1 MNADERQVIDD
12 LFDKLDRV
20 AREAPPRDPD
30 AESHINA
37 RIAGNPGAT
46 YLMAQTL
53 VAQQHALEE
62 AYHRMQDL
70 ERQLEER
77 PSGGFLDGLF
87 GSARPRGRGHGGERA
102 YAPARAGHA
111 GGYGSALGPQGRGSF
126 LGGAAQTAMG
136 VAGGVV
142 LGSMLASMLAPDAAA
157 AAEPEADPGA
167 DEGFDSADSGGDDFS
182 F

>member
-1 MNADERQVIDD
+1 MNTDERQVIDD
-12 LFDKLDRV
+12 LFDKLERV
-20 AREAPPRDPD
+20 GREALPRDPD
-30 AESHINA
+30 ADNHIHA
-37 RIAGNPGAT
+37 RIARNPGAP

-53 VAQQHALEE
+53 VAQQQALEE

-87 GSARPRGRGHGGERA
+87 SSARPRGRGHDRGFARQPAATYGDGYRAAYGQPQRGG
-102 YAPARAGHA
+102 
-111 GGYGSALGPQGRGSF
+111 F

-142 LGSMLASMLAPDAAA
+142 LGSMLASMLTPDAAA
-157 AAEPEADPGA
+157 AAEPPADAGGEE
-167 DEGFDSADSGGDDFS
+167 DFSSADAGGDDFS

>member
-1 MNADERQVIDD
+1 MTADERQVIDD

-20 AREAPPRDPD
+20 GREAAPRDPD
-30 AESHINA
+30 AESHING
-37 RIAGNPGAT
+37 RIARNPGAT

-53 VAQQHALEE
+53 VAQQQALEE
-62 AYHRMQDL
+62 AYRRMQHM

-77 PSGGFLDGLF
+77 PSGGLFDSLF
-87 GSARPRGRGHGGERA
+87 GSARPRSRGFGGERA
-102 YAPARAGHA
+102 SAPARPAQ
-111 GGYGSALGPQGRGSF
+111 GGYGSAPGPQGRGSF

-142 LGSMLASMLAPDAAA
+142 IGSMLASMLAPDPAAA
-157 AAEPEADPGA
+157 AGPEADPGA
-167 DEGFDSADSGGDDFS
+167 GDSFDSADAGGDDFS

>member
-1 MNADERQVIDD
+1 MNTDERRVIDD
-12 LFDKLDRV
+12 LFDKIDRV
-20 AREAPPRDPD
+20 GRESPPRDTD

-37 RIAGNPGAT
+37 RIARNPGAT

-53 VAQQHALEE
+53 VAQQQALEE
-62 AYHRMQDL
+62 AYHRMQHM

-77 PSGGFLDGLF
+77 PSGGLFDSLF
-87 GSARPRGRGHGGERA
+87 GSARPRSRGFGGERG
-102 YAPARAGHA
+102 YPPARPAHGA
-111 GGYGSALGPQGRGSF
+111 YGAAQGAQGRGSF

-142 LGSMLASMLAPDAAA
+142 IGSMLASMLMPDPAAA
-157 AAEPEADPGA
+157 AGPEADPGA
-167 DEGFDSADSGGDDFS
+167 DDGSDSADAGGDDFS

>member
-1 MNADERQVIDD
+1 MNTDERQVIDD
-12 LFDKLDRV
+12 LFDKLERV
-20 AREAPPRDPD
+20 GREAPPRDPD
-30 AESHINA
+30 ADNHIHA
-37 RIAGNPGAT
+37 RIARNPGAP

-53 VAQQHALEE
+53 VAQQQALEE

-87 GSARPRGRGHGGERA
+87 GSARPRSRGHDRGFARQPAAAYGQPQRGG
-102 YAPARAGHA
+102 
-111 GGYGSALGPQGRGSF
+111 F

-142 LGSMLASMLAPDAAA
+142 LGSMLASMLTPDAAA
-157 AAEPEADPGA
+157 AAEPPADAGGEE
-167 DEGFDSADSGGDDFS
+167 DFSSADAGGDDFS